1 MLKSLGL
8 WKTTYEEKQKV
19 CLDVEGESVGQRRVN
34 EEDTLT
40 ADAAAP
46 TGKDMALVKHEENS
60 LSHSAP
66 DTENAGTLSPLEEGY
81 GLRRRFSAN
90 NVSDQV
96 RCGCLCHIYTIE
108 CPF

>member
-19 CLDVEGESVGQRRVN
+19 CLDVEGESVGLHQDN
-34 EEDTLT
+34 KEDTLT
-40 ADAAAP
+40 ADTAAP
-46 TGKDMALVKHEENS
+46 TGKDMAVMKHEES
-60 LSHSAP
+60 SSSHSAP
-66 DTENAGTLSPLEEGY
+66 DMENAGTLSPREEGY
-81 GLRRRFSAN
+81 ELRRRFSADSL
-90 NVSDQV
+90 SDQV